1 MITAFFLSL
10 RQLGDP
16 LILRLLGKVIGLTL
30 LFFAGLGALGF
41 FGLRAAFA
49 WAGWQEGSGLA
60 AAASAALI
68 AIFGAIL
75 LFRVVALLVMN
86 IFADEVVEAVE
97 ARHYPNLAA
106 RAQPPHLLLGLRM
119 GLASAARGLIVNI
132 AVLPAY
138 ILLLVTGVG
147 SALLFLLVNGWLIGR
162 DLQDMVLARHR
173 APGEKLVS
181 VARQGGLPGGERFA
195 LGLIVTLLLLVPF
208 VNLLAPVLGA
218 AMTTHRVHRQAAV
231 QEESA

>member
-1 MITAFFLSL
+1 
-10 RQLGDP
+10 
-16 LILRLLGKVIGLTL
+16 
-30 LFFAGLGALGF
+30 
-41 FGLRAAFA
+41 
-49 WAGWQEGSGLA
+49 
-60 AAASAALI
+60 
-68 AIFGAIL
+68 
-75 LFRVVALLVMN
+75 
-86 IFADEVVEAVE
+86 
-97 ARHYPNLAA
+97 
-106 RAQPPHLLLGLRM
+106 M

-218 AMTTHRVHRQAAV
+218 AMATHRVHRQAAV
-231 QEESA
+231 QEESV